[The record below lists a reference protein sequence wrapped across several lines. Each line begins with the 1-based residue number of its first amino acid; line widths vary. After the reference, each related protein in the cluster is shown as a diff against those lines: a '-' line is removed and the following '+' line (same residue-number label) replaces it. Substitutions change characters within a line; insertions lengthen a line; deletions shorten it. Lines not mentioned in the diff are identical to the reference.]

1 MLSLEYLSKLGRV
14 KKVSC
19 MMMQDRGAQQ
29 SVDQSIIEM
38 TDLQVASKFLTQAIK
53 DKKSLASALS
63 SKYVVE
69 DKSIFVMFIDLNY
82 DESKKREKMVSCDQ
96 VKAAIHDWNI
106 ANTDYLI
113 LIVSAKLSPDAKK
126 EAALPCVSIMT
137 HDFLTFPV
145 ARHCMVPKH
154 TKLTSAFKKEFLE
167 ARKLESKQL
176 PILRVTDPVAL
187 YYGYEVDDVIRVERP
202 GWEVYRVVL

>member
-1 MLSLEYLSKLGRV
+1 MLSLEYLSKIGRV
-14 KKVSC
+14 KRVSC
-19 MMMQDRGAQQ
+19 MMMQDRGAQPDRDLLDM
-29 SVDQSIIEM
+29 S
-38 TDLQVASKFLTQAIK
+38 DLQVASKFLTTAIK

-63 SKYVVE
+63 AKYTI
-69 DKSIFVMFIDLNY
+69 DTKSFFVMFVDLNY
-82 DESKKREKMVSCDQ
+82 DEAKKREKMVSCDQ
-96 VKAAIHDWNI
+96 VKASIHEWKSVG
-106 ANTDYLI
+106 TDYLI

-126 EAALPCVSIMT
+126 EAALPRVSIMT

-154 TKLTSAFKKEFLE
+154 TKLSEEHKAEFLH

-176 PILRVTDPVAL
+176 PILRLSDPVAV
-187 YYGYEVDDVIRVERP
+187 YYGYEVDDVIRIQRP

>member
-1 MLSLEYLSKLGRV
+1 
-14 KKVSC
+14 
-19 MMMQDRGAQQ
+19 MMMQDRGAQH

-96 VKAAIHDWNI
+96 IKAAIHDWNI

-154 TKLTSAFKKEFLE
+154 TKLTPAFKKEFLE

-176 PILRVTDPVAL
+176 PILRVTDPISL